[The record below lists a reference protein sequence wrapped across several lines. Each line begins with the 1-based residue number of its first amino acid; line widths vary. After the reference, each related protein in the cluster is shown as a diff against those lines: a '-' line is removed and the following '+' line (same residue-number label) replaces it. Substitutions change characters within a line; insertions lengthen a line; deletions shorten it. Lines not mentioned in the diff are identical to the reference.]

1 MILKK
6 YFPIQILFLNTIM
19 ATKQRNFNTRAIH
32 AGQAPDPLTGA
43 IVPPVYT
50 ASTYVQEG
58 IGKNKGF
65 IYSRTANP
73 TRLTLEAC
81 LADLEGAQAAFAF
94 PSGLAAAATV
104 LELMDAGSHL
114 VVHDDLYGGI
124 YRLFAD
130 VRRRS
135 SGHQVSFVDFSD
147 LDSVRKSIKEETKML
162 WFETPSNPLLQIVDM
177 EKIAA
182 LSKSTKVISVC
193 DNTFA
198 SPYCQRP
205 LEHGI
210 DMVVHSATKFLNGHS
225 DLLAGVAAI
234 SDYAPE
240 GMIDQLR
247 FLQNALGSV
256 LSPND
261 CATLLRSL
269 KTLPVRM
276 ERHFYNA
283 ECIANFLLENQS
295 RLGIVS
301 INYPGLKDHP
311 GHEIAKRQM
320 DGFGS
325 IITIVIDGGLKRAD
339 TVLQRCSLFHFAVSL
354 GGVESLIQHPA
365 SMTHAAIPRERRE
378 KIGLVDGL
386 IRLSVGIESIE
397 DLIGDLEQ
405 ALQY

>member
-1 MILKK
+1 MSMSKK
-6 YFPIQILFLNTIM
+6 
-19 ATKQRNFNTRAIH
+19 KRNFNTRAIH

-43 IVPPVYT
+43 IIAPVYT

-58 IGKNKGF
+58 IGKNKGY
-65 IYSRTANP
+65 IYSRTSNP

-130 VRRRS
+130 VRSRS

-162 WFETPSNPLLQIVDM
+162 WFETPSNPLLQIVDL
-177 EKIAA
+177 EKIAVLA
-182 LSKSTKVISVC
+182 KSTNAISVC

-210 DMVVHSATKFLNGHS
+210 DIVVHSATKFLNGHS

-234 SDYAPE
+234 SGYAPE
-240 GMIDQLR
+240 GVVDQLR

-261 CATLLRSL
+261 CAILLRSL

-276 ERHFYNA
+276 ERHFHNA
-283 ECIANFLLENQS
+283 ECIANFLFENQS
-295 RLGIVS
+295 RLGIES

-311 GHEIAKRQM
+311 GHEIAKSQM
-320 DGFGS
+320 HGYGS
-325 IITIVIDGGLKRAD
+325 IITIVVDGGLKRAD
-339 TVLQRCSLFHFAVSL
+339 AVLQRCSLFHFAVSL
-354 GGVESLIQHPA
+354 GGVESLIQHPS
-365 SMTHAAIPRERRE
+365 SMTHAAIPRKRRE
-378 KIGLVDGL
+378 EIGLVDGL
-386 IRLSVGIESIE
+386 IRLSVGIESMD
-397 DLIGDLEQ
+397 DLIVDLEQ

>member
-1 MILKK
+1 MRKK
-6 YFPIQILFLNTIM
+6 
-19 ATKQRNFNTRAIH
+19 KRNFNTRAIH

-43 IVPPVYT
+43 IIAPVYT

-58 IGKNKGF
+58 IVNNKGY
-65 IYSRTANP
+65 IYSRTSNP

-130 VRRRS
+130 VRSRS

-162 WFETPSNPLLQIVDM
+162 WFETPSNPLLQIVDL
-177 EKIAA
+177 EKIAV
-182 LSKSTKVISVC
+182 LSKSPNAISVC

-210 DMVVHSATKFLNGHS
+210 DIVVHSATKFLNGHS

-234 SDYAPE
+234 SGYAPE
-240 GMIDQLR
+240 GVVDQLR

-261 CATLLRSL
+261 CAILLRSL

-276 ERHFYNA
+276 ERHFHNA
-283 ECIANFLLENQS
+283 ECIANFLFENQS
-295 RLGIVS
+295 RLGIES

-311 GHEIAKRQM
+311 GHEIAKSQM
-320 DGFGS
+320 HGYGS
-325 IITIVIDGGLKRAD
+325 IITIVVDGGLKRAD
-339 TVLQRCSLFHFAVSL
+339 AVLQRCSLFHFAVSL
-354 GGVESLIQHPA
+354 GGVESLIQHPS
-365 SMTHAAIPRERRE
+365 SMTHAAIPRKRRE
-378 KIGLVDGL
+378 EIGLVDGL
-386 IRLSVGIESIE
+386 IRLSVGIESMD
-397 DLIGDLEQ
+397 DLIVDLEQ

>member
-1 MILKK
+1 MRKK
-6 YFPIQILFLNTIM
+6 
-19 ATKQRNFNTRAIH
+19 KRNFNTRAIH

-43 IVPPVYT
+43 IIAPVYT

-58 IGKNKGF
+58 IGKNKGY
-65 IYSRTANP
+65 IYSRTSNP

-130 VRRRS
+130 VRSRS

-162 WFETPSNPLLQIVDM
+162 WFETPSNPLLQIVDL
-177 EKIAA
+177 EKIAVLA
-182 LSKSTKVISVC
+182 KSTNAISVC

-210 DMVVHSATKFLNGHS
+210 DIVVHSATKFLNGHS

-234 SDYAPE
+234 SGYAPE
-240 GMIDQLR
+240 GVVDQLR

-261 CATLLRSL
+261 CAILLRSL

-276 ERHFYNA
+276 ERHFHNA
-283 ECIANFLLENQS
+283 ECIANFLFENQS
-295 RLGIVS
+295 RLGIES

-311 GHEIAKRQM
+311 GHEIAKSQM
-320 DGFGS
+320 HGYGS
-325 IITIVIDGGLKRAD
+325 IITIVVDGGLKRAD
-339 TVLQRCSLFHFAVSL
+339 AVLQRCSLFHFAVSL
-354 GGVESLIQHPA
+354 GGVESLIQHPS
-365 SMTHAAIPRERRE
+365 SMTHAAIPRKRRE
-378 KIGLVDGL
+378 EIGLVDGL
-386 IRLSVGIESIE
+386 IRLSVGIESMD
-397 DLIGDLEQ
+397 DLIVDLEQ

>member
-1 MILKK
+1 
-6 YFPIQILFLNTIM
+6 M

-43 IVPPVYT
+43 IIAPVYT

-81 LADLEGAQAAFAF
+81 LADIEGAQAAFAF

-130 VRRRS
+130 VKRRS

-162 WFETPSNPLLQIVDM
+162 WFETPSNPLLQIVDL

-182 LSKSTKVISVC
+182 LSKSTKAISVC

-234 SDYAPE
+234 SGHAPQ
-240 GMIDQLR
+240 GMVDQIR
-247 FLQNALGSV
+247 FLQMLWA
-256 LSPND
+256 
-261 CATLLRSL
+261 RS
-269 KTLPVRM
+269 
-276 ERHFYNA
+276 
-283 ECIANFLLENQS
+283 
-295 RLGIVS
+295 
-301 INYPGLKDHP
+301 
-311 GHEIAKRQM
+311 
-320 DGFGS
+320 
-325 IITIVIDGGLKRAD
+325 
-339 TVLQRCSLFHFAVSL
+339 
-354 GGVESLIQHPA
+354 
-365 SMTHAAIPRERRE
+365 
-378 KIGLVDGL
+378 
-386 IRLSVGIESIE
+386 
-397 DLIGDLEQ
+397 
-405 ALQY
+405 

>member
-1 MILKK
+1 MS
-6 YFPIQILFLNTIM
+6 M
-19 ATKQRNFNTRAIH
+19 ATKHRNFNTRAIH
-32 AGQAPDPLTGA
+32 AGQAPDPQTGA
-43 IVPPVYT
+43 IIAPVYT

-130 VRRRS
+130 VRSRS

-162 WFETPSNPLLQIVDM
+162 WFETPSNPLLQIVDL
-177 EKIAA
+177 EKIAVLA
-182 LSKSTKVISVC
+182 KSTNAISVC

-210 DMVVHSATKFLNGHS
+210 DIVVHSATKFLNGHS

-234 SDYAPE
+234 SGYAPE
-240 GMIDQLR
+240 GVVDQLR

-261 CATLLRSL
+261 CAILLRSL

-276 ERHFYNA
+276 ERHFHNA
-283 ECIANFLLENQS
+283 ECIANFLFENQS
-295 RLGIVS
+295 RLGIES

-311 GHEIAKRQM
+311 GHEIAKSQM
-320 DGFGS
+320 HGYGS
-325 IITIVIDGGLKRAD
+325 IITIVVDGGLKRAD
-339 TVLQRCSLFHFAVSL
+339 AVLQRCSLFHFAVSL
-354 GGVESLIQHPA
+354 GGVESLIQHPS
-365 SMTHAAIPRERRE
+365 SMTHAAIPRKRRE
-378 KIGLVDGL
+378 EIGLVDGL
-386 IRLSVGIESIE
+386 IRLSVGIESMD
-397 DLIGDLEQ
+397 DLIVDLEQ

>member
-1 MILKK
+1 MSKK
-6 YFPIQILFLNTIM
+6 
-19 ATKQRNFNTRAIH
+19 KRNFNTRAIH

-43 IVPPVYT
+43 IIAPVYT

-58 IGKNKGF
+58 IGKNKGY
-65 IYSRTANP
+65 IYSRTSNP

-130 VRRRS
+130 VRSRS

-162 WFETPSNPLLQIVDM
+162 WFETPSNPLLQIVDL
-177 EKIAA
+177 EKIAVLA
-182 LSKSTKVISVC
+182 KSTNAISVC

-210 DMVVHSATKFLNGHS
+210 DIVVHSATKFLNGHS

-234 SDYAPE
+234 SGYAPE
-240 GMIDQLR
+240 GVVDQLR

-261 CATLLRSL
+261 CAILLRSL

-276 ERHFYNA
+276 ERHFHNA
-283 ECIANFLLENQS
+283 ECIANFLFENQS
-295 RLGIVS
+295 RLGIES

-311 GHEIAKRQM
+311 GHEIAKSQM
-320 DGFGS
+320 HGYGS
-325 IITIVIDGGLKRAD
+325 IITIVVDGGLKRAD
-339 TVLQRCSLFHFAVSL
+339 AVLQRCSLFHFAVSL
-354 GGVESLIQHPA
+354 GGVESLIQHPS
-365 SMTHAAIPRERRE
+365 SMTHAAIPRKRRE
-378 KIGLVDGL
+378 EIGLVDGL
-386 IRLSVGIESIE
+386 IRLSVGIESMD
-397 DLIGDLEQ
+397 DLIVDLEQ

>member
-1 MILKK
+1 MSKK
-6 YFPIQILFLNTIM
+6 
-19 ATKQRNFNTRAIH
+19 KRNFNTRAIH

-43 IVPPVYT
+43 IIAPVYT

-58 IGKNKGF
+58 IGKNKGY
-65 IYSRTANP
+65 IYSRTSNP

-130 VRRRS
+130 VRSRS

-162 WFETPSNPLLQIVDM
+162 WFETPSNPLLQIVDL
-177 EKIAA
+177 EKIAVLA
-182 LSKSTKVISVC
+182 KSTNAISVC

-210 DMVVHSATKFLNGHS
+210 DIVVHSATKFLNGHS

-234 SDYAPE
+234 SGYAPE
-240 GMIDQLR
+240 GVVDQLR

-261 CATLLRSL
+261 CAILLRSL

-276 ERHFYNA
+276 ERHFHNA
-283 ECIANFLLENQS
+283 ECIANFLFENQS
-295 RLGIVS
+295 RLGIES

-311 GHEIAKRQM
+311 GHEIAKSQM
-320 DGFGS
+320 HGYGS
-325 IITIVIDGGLKRAD
+325 IITIVVDGGLKRAD
-339 TVLQRCSLFHFAVSL
+339 AILQRCSLFHFAVSL
-354 GGVESLIQHPA
+354 GGVESLIQHPS
-365 SMTHAAIPRERRE
+365 SMTHAAIPRKRRE
-378 KIGLVDGL
+378 EIGLVDGL
-386 IRLSVGIESIE
+386 IRLSVGIESMD
-397 DLIGDLEQ
+397 DLIVDLEQ

>member
-1 MILKK
+1 MSSKH
-6 YFPIQILFLNTIM
+6 
-19 ATKQRNFNTRAIH
+19 RNFNTRAIH
-32 AGQAPDPLTGA
+32 AGQEPDPLTGA
-43 IVPPVYT
+43 IIPPVYT

-162 WFETPSNPLLQIVDM
+162 WFETPSNPLLQIVDL
-177 EKIAA
+177 EKIAVLA
-182 LSKSTKVISVC
+182 KSTNAISVC

-210 DMVVHSATKFLNGHS
+210 DIVVHSATKFLNGHS

-234 SDYAPE
+234 SGYAPE
-240 GMIDQLR
+240 GVVDQLR

-261 CATLLRSL
+261 CAILLRSL

-276 ERHFYNA
+276 ERHFHNA
-283 ECIANFLLENQS
+283 ECIANFLFENQS
-295 RLGIVS
+295 RLGIES
-301 INYPGLKDHP
+301 ISYPGLKDHP
-311 GHEIAKRQM
+311 GHEIAKSQM
-320 DGFGS
+320 HGYGS
-325 IITIVIDGGLKRAD
+325 IITIVVDGGLKRAD
-339 TVLQRCSLFHFAVSL
+339 AVLQRCSLFHFAVSL
-354 GGVESLIQHPA
+354 GGVESLIQHPS
-365 SMTHAAIPRERRE
+365 SMTHAAIPRKRRE
-378 KIGLVDGL
+378 EIGLVDGL
-386 IRLSVGIESIE
+386 IRLSVGIESMD
-397 DLIGDLEQ
+397 DLIVDLEQ